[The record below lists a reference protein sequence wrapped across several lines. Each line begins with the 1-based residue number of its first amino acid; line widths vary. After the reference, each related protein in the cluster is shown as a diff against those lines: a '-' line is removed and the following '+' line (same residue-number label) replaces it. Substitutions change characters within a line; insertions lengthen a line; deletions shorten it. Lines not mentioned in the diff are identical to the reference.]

1 MNVNFKSKKGV
12 SLMALIITV
21 VVILVISIIFMR
33 TSSNIPDEAHFTK
46 YLQVMKNV
54 QTGIE
59 NEKINNSRKGTTEE
73 KLTVG
78 FKKVILEN
86 APTGFVS
93 FDDYDEPISGYLV
106 DLETIG
112 YVEAEYGRAFKNYSE
127 GSILKFGEKEYDVFV
142 FDEEWTVY
150 YVKGLE
156 YNDSMNYTFK

>member
-1 MNVNFKSKKGV
+1 MELKNKKGI
-12 SLMALIITV
+12 SLMTLVITI
-21 VVILVISIIFMR
+21 VVILILSAIIVR
-33 TSSNIPDEAHFTK
+33 TTSNIPNEAHYTK
-46 YLQVMKNV
+46 YMQVMKNI

-59 NEKINNSRKGTTEE
+59 NEKIKNSVKGTTEE

-86 APTGFVS
+86 APTSFVS
-93 FDDYDEPISGYLV
+93 FDDYDKPVSGYLV

-142 FDEEWTVY
+142 FDEEWTVF

-156 YNDSMNYTFK
+156 YNGSMNYTFK